1 MLQTT
6 DLELDIDEVPFSTRG
21 AWIDLSRVVGL
32 HRRSDE
38 VHLVTHQTGMH
49 PILGLIP
56 VVGDEPVSA
65 DTVMMP
71 HVLAWRSS
79 AGSIEAV
86 FDGPSA
92 IRLRGTG
99 LGMRFVASSELTP
112 FTGGYLFIDPFDGS
126 TVLTSYES
134 GRRYRLTVVTG
145 DSRVTGAGVVGAAER
160 DITLDS
166 AVPWEIALEEF
177 ETAASPYDRRS
188 TFDELLSRQRLE
200 FQKYARGVLG
210 DPGESAAQ
218 VKAAYVLWS
227 ATVSPSGFVGR
238 EAILMSK
245 HWMDK
250 VWSWD
255 HCFNA
260 IALADADPDAA
271 LAQFLLPFDHQDASG
286 ALPDSIT
293 HSEVLYNFVKPP
305 IHGWAF
311 AQLRA
316 RSARPFTAEELK
328 LVHGRL
334 ADWSRFWLNYRRAP
348 GAPLPY
354 YQHGNDSGWD
364 NSTTF
369 DASRVIVSPDLAAFL
384 LLQLRELSTLAA
396 VLDESGDEWDSAAA
410 AIESALFSELW
421 TGSGFIAKDAV
432 SGATAPATSLL
443 NSLPI
448 VLGDQLPH
456 DVAAVLAATI
466 GEHLTEW
473 GPATEPVAS
482 DLYESDGY
490 WRGPIWAPSTFL
502 IEDGL
507 RRAGHT
513 DLADRVSSSFRAACE
528 RSGFAENFDA
538 VTGEGLRDRAY
549 TWTASCYLTLTTDA
563 ARRNRAKT
571 SGER

>member
-6 DLELDIDEVPFSTRG
+6 DLALDVDEVPFSTRG

-32 HRRSDE
+32 HRGSDD

-56 VVGDEPVSA
+56 VVGDEQVSA
-65 DTVMMP
+65 ETVMMP

-79 AGSIEAV
+79 GGSVEAA

-99 LGMRFVASSELTP
+99 LGMRFLASSELTP
-112 FTGGYLFIDPFDGS
+112 FTGGYLFTDPVDGS

-134 GRRYRLTVVTG
+134 GRRYRLTVLSG
-145 DSRVTGAGVVGAAER
+145 DARVIGAGVVGAAER
-160 DITLDS
+160 HITLDS
-166 AVPWEIALEEF
+166 AVPWEVALEEF
-177 ETAASPYDRRS
+177 ETAAAPYSRSS
-188 TFDELLSRQRLE
+188 TFGELLSQRRLE
-200 FQKYARGVLG
+200 FQEYASGLV
-210 DPGESAAQ
+210 GESERSAAQ

-271 LAQFLLPFDHQDASG
+271 LAQFLLPFDHQDTSG

-311 AQLRA
+311 AQMRA
-316 RSARPFTAEELK
+316 RSSRPFTSEELK
-328 LVHGRL
+328 LVYRRL
-334 ADWSRFWLNYRRAP
+334 AAWSRFWLNHRRVP
-348 GAPLPY
+348 GAALPH

-369 DASRVIVSPDLAAFL
+369 DVSRVIVSPDLAAFL
-384 LLQLRELSTLAA
+384 LLQLRELSSLAA
-396 VLDESGDEWDSAAA
+396 LLAEPADEWDAAA
-410 AIESALFSELW
+410 GGIESALFAELW
-421 TGSGFIAKDAV
+421 TGAGFIAKDAL
-432 SGATAPATSLL
+432 SGETAPATSLL

-448 VLGDQLPH
+448 VLGEQLPQ
-456 DVAAVLAATI
+456 DVAAVL
-466 GEHLTEW
+466 
-473 GPATEPVAS
+473 
-482 DLYESDGY
+482 
-490 WRGPIWAPSTFL
+490 
-502 IEDGL
+502 
-507 RRAGHT
+507 
-513 DLADRVSSSFRAACE
+513 
-528 RSGFAENFDA
+528 
-538 VTGEGLRDRAY
+538 
-549 TWTASCYLTLTTDA
+549 
-563 ARRNRAKT
+563 
-571 SGER
+571 